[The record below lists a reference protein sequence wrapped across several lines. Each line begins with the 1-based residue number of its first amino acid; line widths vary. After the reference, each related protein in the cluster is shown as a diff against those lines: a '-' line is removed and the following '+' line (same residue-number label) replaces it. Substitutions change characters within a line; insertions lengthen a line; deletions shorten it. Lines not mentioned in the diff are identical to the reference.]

1 MAVRRRLPDGSF
13 INIGIH
19 EWESATAGSK
29 CDELWLNPK
38 TEELFVCGSTG
49 AHICEPIAA
58 EVEYHAIVGMALM
71 RQNGLDVPQDC
82 SWQIMAAI
90 TVLATRLWS
99 EEAEAYIRRYNRC
112 DIRIP
117 RKNGKTWLIQ
127 FLVSWFLTKLEGILI
142 AVAAQTME
150 AAQDAIWH
158 WMRQV
163 GMLSIAC
170 QEHKVIVPKSKTAN
184 IRNPTMHSE
193 AVLVPAEGEKLRGP
207 EYQLAVLDEVRS
219 VPDARDWLDNATSGQ
234 GALDEGLVVT
244 ATTAS
249 DDPESFESER
259 FLELLLIDENPDKE
273 PETLPLLWHLKEGD
287 DWRDKSLWA
296 KVNPALGTVKKWAP
310 MERRFAKAIGN
321 PEDERAFRREELNE
335 IVDELASPVDLER
348 WEVCGKEPDS
358 RKGCW
363 ELLAG
368 ANFVYVGVDLSWG
381 NDLSS
386 VAFLSRIAGRV
397 LPVWQMSWM
406 VESRA
411 RDLDAGTAGAVR
423 KWVREGTLE
432 IVPDNL
438 FAEHEDF
445 VEYVAR
451 RILEIIQLLPD
462 GVAVLGYDPAL
473 AKPALKVWED
483 ASVNAVQVMQ
493 GPYLNDAI
501 AKFQDDVKLC
511 RVRHGGDEL
520 LTHAV
525 TRSAITRTGVRD
537 FRQINKNV
545 SRSKNQARVDPY
557 VAVCTALHCLL
568 KPELRPGIVMPAVSR
583 L

>member
-13 INIGIH
+13 ISIGIH
-19 EWESATAGSK
+19 EWESATAGPE
-29 CDELWLNPK
+29 CDEVWLQPDSDK
-38 TEELFVCGSTG
+38 LLVCGRKG

-58 EVEYHAIVGMALM
+58 EVEYHAKVGMALM
-71 RQNGLDVPQDC
+71 RQNGLDVPLTC
-82 SWQIMAAI
+82 SWQIIAAI

-184 IRNPTMHSE
+184 IRDPTMHSE

-207 EYQLAVLDEVRS
+207 EYSLGVLDEVRA
-219 VPDARDWLDNATSGQ
+219 VADARDWIDNLVSGQ
-234 GALDEGLVVT
+234 GALDEGLMVS

-259 FLELLLIDENPDKE
+259 FLELLLVAEDPDRE
-273 PETLPLLWHLKEGD
+273 PETLPLLWHLEEGE

-296 KVNPALGTVKKWAP
+296 KVNPALGTVKKWGP
-310 MERRFAKAIGN
+310 MERRFAKALGN

-335 IVDELASPVDLER
+335 IVDELASSVDLDR
-348 WEVCGKEPDS
+348 WDVCGEEPDS
-358 RKGCW
+358 REGCW

-368 ANFVYVGVDLSWG
+368 GDFVYCGVDLSWG

-386 VAFLSRIAGRV
+386 AAFLSRVAGRL

-423 KWVREGTLE
+423 KWVRAGALE
-432 IVPDNL
+432 IVPDNS
-438 FAEHEDF
+438 FAENEDF
-445 VEYVAR
+445 VDYVAR
-451 RILEIIQLLPD
+451 RILEIVQSLPD

-473 AKPALKVWED
+473 SKPALQVWED
-483 ASVNAVQVMQ
+483 ASVNAVQVLQ

-501 AKFQDDVKLC
+501 AKFQDDVQLC

-525 TRSAITRTGVRD
+525 TRAAITRTGVRD

-557 VAVCTALHCLL
+557 VAVCTGLHCLL